1 MNIVIPLYDSNIYIS
16 ATSWSGNT
24 ATGYVTKIRGRG
36 PDYDPNTITTSIP
49 TQMSNINVI
58 HMINYDTIGYFFVKR
73 EYDSQNSTFK
83 DTLLVLNKPFTSILT
98 HSGQGT
104 DSSIDYV
111 NDRNPSDLYY
121 YNVKGLKFG
130 QDAMLYIMIY
140 QNNTNEGSILRINM
154 QTAKARTIAGGGNDS
169 TVTMKSPNDLEIN
182 VNAGGFERDS
192 NNDLLFCDS
201 FAIRKIK
208 YL

>member
-1 MNIVIPLYDSNIYIS
+1 MNNALSSIV
-16 ATSWSGNT
+16 
-24 ATGYVTKIRGRG
+24 
-36 PDYDPNTITTSIP
+36 
-49 TQMSNINVI
+49 
-58 HMINYDTIGYFFVKR
+58 
-73 EYDSQNSTFK
+73 
-83 DTLLVLNKPFTSILT
+83 T

-111 NDRNPSDLYY
+111 NDRTPSDLYY

-182 VNAGGFERDS
+182 VNAGGFEVDS

-201 FAIRKIK
+201 FAIRKLNIFK
-208 YL
+208 